1 MARFDQKVV
10 IVTGASSGL
19 GRAAALRF
27 GEERARVV
35 LAARRRE
42 ECEALI
48 PIIQGTGGD
57 AIYLETDVADPRAI
71 EALVARTLEHY
82 GRLDAAFN
90 NAGIVGARGP
100 THEQTLENWHQVMQ
114 VDLTAVFL
122 CMKYEIAA
130 MLPTGGGAI
139 VNNASVYGLTG
150 SNVGRGPYAAAKHGV
165 IGLTKSAA
173 IEYATQG
180 VRVNAVCPGYT
191 HSGIVDPALAAHPR
205 FFEESLFPLIPMKR
219 IADADEIASAVVWLC
234 SGEASFVTGCAMP
247 VDGGWTAI

>member
-1 MARFDQKVV
+1 MVV

-35 LAARRRE
+35 LAARRRD
-42 ECEALI
+42 ECEELV
-48 PIIQGTGGD
+48 PIIRGAGGD
-57 AIYLETDVADPRAI
+57 AIYVETDVADPAAI
-71 EALVARTLEHY
+71 EALVARTVERY

-90 NAGIVGARGP
+90 NAGIVGARGA
-100 THEQTLENWHQVMQ
+100 THEQTLEDWHEVMQ
-114 VDLTAVFL
+114 VNLTSVFL
-122 CMKYEIAA
+122 CMKHQIPA
-130 MLPTGGGAI
+130 MLRSGGGAI

-150 SNVGRGPYAAAKHGV
+150 SNVFRGPYAAAKHGV

-180 VRVNAVCPGYT
+180 IRVNAVCPGYT

-205 FFEESLFPLIPMKR
+205 MFEETIFPLIPMRR
-219 IADADEIASAVVWLC
+219 IADASEIASAVVWLC
-234 SGEASFVTGCAMP
+234 SREASFVTGCALP
-247 VDGGWTAI
+247 VDGGWTAL